1 MRFLEEHARAHPG
14 RWFFLY
20 HAMSGVGR
28 YGDLV
33 MEADRVVGELIRT
46 VDRLGM
52 GANALIVFASDNGP
66 EICVR
71 EVRPEFGHNAA
82 GTPRGLKRANWGGHR
97 VPFMGRGRGKIPRG
111 REIVTTR
118 RWRGWWGC
126 CSVIRRR
133 AGATEGLE
141 LPQYAARQLCAPNG
155 SGDPIV
161 RFM

>member
-111 REIVTTR
+111 AGDRNYAEGARLVGMLQCHQKEGR
-118 RWRGWWGC
+118 SDG
-126 CSVIRRR
+126 R
-133 AGATEGLE
+133 A
-141 LPQYAARQLCAPNG
+141 
-155 SGDPIV
+155 
-161 RFM
+161 